1 MVRSFIRKK
10 QDLQKDEYVCIT
22 NNLIF
27 LLQKV
32 HIVLNSCKNT
42 TNCQRSSMRK
52 YQWSLTIIKDEIDIL
67 REQRL

>member
-32 HIVLNSCKNT
+32 HIVLNSCKKHYELSKILNEKISVEPD
-42 TNCQRSSMRK
+42 NYQR
-52 YQWSLTIIKDEIDIL
+52 
-67 REQRL
+67 